1 MSSSETEITAKP
13 IDEAWMVRALV
24 FVIRHRRDHGEGP
37 TWAELRRHMRWRANY
52 KSWRRMQKL
61 SRRGLIWLDD
71 VPRSL
76 DVSDAG
82 VAALAAWHARKKEG
96 QA

>member
-1 MSSSETEITAKP
+1 MSSSETVIAAKP

-24 FVIRHRRDHGEGP
+24 FVIRHRRDHDEGP
-37 TWAELRRHMRWRANY
+37 TWAELRRHMRWRANF
-52 KSWRRMQKL
+52 KSWRNMQKL
-61 SRRGLIWLDD
+61 QRRGLTWKDD

-76 DVSDAG
+76 DVNDAG
-82 VAALAAWHARKKEG
+82 VAALAAWHTSEKEE